1 MRTSFVVPALAAVV
15 AFGAFVTLSTPA
27 RATTLDQAIKLCEK
41 NPRCS
46 RPHDMDRTFCIDDCE
61 HAVECSNPKKCR
73 VLYNRP
79 GGNPKPT
86 RGNVGTVLTGA
97 GGHRTGVKGTG
108 VTTVQGGPSH
118 ATFNKQSATP
128 PRSGGHH
135 R

>member
-15 AFGAFVTLSTPA
+15 AFGATISLSAPA
-27 RATTLDQAIKLCEK
+27 GATTLDQAIKLCEK

-46 RPHDMDRTFCIDDCE
+46 RPHDMDRTFCIDECA

-79 GGNPKPT
+79 GGHPKPT
-86 RGNVGTVLTGA
+86 RDNVGTVLTGA
-97 GGHRTGVKGTG
+97 GSHRTGVKGTG
-108 VTTVQGGPSH
+108 VTTAQGGLSH
-118 ATFNKQSATP
+118 STFNKPSVMPQ
-128 PRSGGHH
+128 RVGGHH